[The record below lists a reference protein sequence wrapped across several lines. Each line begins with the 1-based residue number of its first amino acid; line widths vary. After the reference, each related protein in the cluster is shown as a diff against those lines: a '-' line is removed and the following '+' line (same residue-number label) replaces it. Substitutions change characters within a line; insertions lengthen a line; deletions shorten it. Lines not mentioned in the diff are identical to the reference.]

1 VHLDVAVETHAP
13 VADLRDRITD
23 EALPRLR
30 TALRMDRLPA
40 QLVLRLDARNGTRR
54 VR

>member
-1 VHLDVAVETHAP
+1 

-30 TALRMDRLPA
+30 TALQTYRLPA
-40 QLVLRLDARNGTRR
+40 QLVPSRRPRRDPTRAL
-54 VR
+54 